1 MDALEDERSPLLNRA
16 LCNYN
21 CGSVFKIVSAA
32 AALEAGVPL
41 NESYT
46 CKGSINVGGIPFHCH
61 NRLGHGVM
69 SMVSGFAQS
78 CNPYFV
84 HLMQNVGG
92 EALYTM
98 ATNLSFDRPLLLAE
112 NYKTARAVLPSEL
125 ELQSPAAVAN
135 LSFGQGSLL
144 ATPMHIAQMVA
155 AVVNDGEVIQPS
167 VVKGFVDKEGNLEAS
182 TVSPAQWAFSEQ
194 TARTLRNLMIETVEN
209 GTGSGGKPRTGGAG
223 CKTGTAETGWENE
236 DGSAVVQSW
245 YAGFYPAE
253 QPKYAI
259 VVLAEDA
266 EGTGSQSAPV
276 FRQICDDL
284 YTLALS
290 RQTTGN

>member
-1 MDALEDERSPLLNRA
+1 
-16 LCNYN
+16 
-21 CGSVFKIVSAA
+21 
-32 AALEAGVPL
+32 
-41 NESYT
+41 
-46 CKGSINVGGIPFHCH
+46 
-61 NRLGHGVM
+61 
-69 SMVSGFAQS
+69 
-78 CNPYFV
+78 
-84 HLMQNVGG
+84 
-92 EALYTM
+92 M

-209 GTGSGGKPRTGGAG
+209 GTGSGGKPRTAGAG